1 MLNISLIKD
10 GNEKAFKQL
19 YDLFHI
25 KLFHYFL
32 KRKQPHDIATELTQC
47 TFIKIW
53 QYRGSLTDTCTIDT
67 QVFTTANSVLIDHIR
82 MQARQNNLQATLSIH
97 INELQR
103 QETAPQLQTFEKAN
117 YIHTYIAQLPPVRKK
132 VIELKLVYGYSN
144 KEIAHQL
151 SIAVKTVEDHITKA
165 LRTIRTLHLLL

>member
-19 YDLFHI
+19 YDLFHV

-32 KRKQPHDIATELTQC
+32 KRKQPHHIARELTQC

-53 QYRGSLTDTCTIDT
+53 QYRLSLTESCSIDT

-82 MQARQNNLQATLSIH
+82 MEARQAQISVYTP
-97 INELQR
+97 ELPDH
-103 QETAPQLQTFEKAN
+103 EAAPQVQTFEKNN
-117 YIHTYIAQLPPVRKK
+117 YIHTYISQLPPVRKK
-132 VIELKLVYGYSN
+132 VIELKLVHGYSN

-151 SIAVKTVEDHITKA
+151 SMAVKTVEDHITKA
-165 LRTIRTLHLLL
+165 VRTIKTLRLFL

>member
-10 GNEKAFKQL
+10 GNEKAFKEL

-32 KRKQPHDIATELTQC
+32 KRKQVHETARELTQC

-53 QYRGSLTDTCTIDT
+53 QYRLSLTEACSIDT
-67 QVFTTANSVLIDHIR
+67 QVFTIANSVLIDHIR
-82 MQARQNNLQATLSIH
+82 IQTRQNNLQASLTIEV
-97 INELQR
+97 NERQR
-103 QETAPQLQTFEKAN
+103 METTPQLHTFEKNN
-117 YIHTYIAQLPPVRKK
+117 YIHTYISQLPPVRKK

-165 LRTIRTLHLLL
+165 LRTIRSLHLFL